1 MNILEIA
8 QLHNIPLAQQYIW
21 FPLVFVGFGVLGAL
35 FPFHTL
41 VANFVS
47 NRPTQ
52 SETRT
57 YEDFYKFLG
66 TRPTKLPCFFK

>member
-1 MNILEIA
+1 MI
-8 QLHNIPLAQQYIW
+8 
-21 FPLVFVGFGVLGAL
+21 
-35 FPFHTL
+35 

-47 NRPTQ
+47 NRPTM

-66 TRPTKLPCFFK
+66 TRPTKLAVFSRLYRELTASYLTESL